1 MRLKPALQESFALG
15 QISIKIQNRT
25 YRLSCDDGEEDR
37 LTELAGHVRA
47 KADQLIAEHGRIGD
61 EHLMLMSA
69 ILIADEL
76 WDEREKK
83 PVSAARHADMSSSG
97 KAGSQPTAP
106 RKARDKTPESAA

>member
-1 MRLKPALQESFALG
+1 MCQACALQDTSVLG

-47 KADQLIAEHGRIGD
+47 KADQLIAEYGRIGD

-69 ILIADEL
+69 ILVADEL
-76 WDEREKK
+76 WDERAGKGAPMDEG
-83 PVSAARHADMSSSG
+83 PSESATPPD
-97 KAGSQPTAP
+97 P
-106 RKARDKTPESAA
+106 REKTPETVV